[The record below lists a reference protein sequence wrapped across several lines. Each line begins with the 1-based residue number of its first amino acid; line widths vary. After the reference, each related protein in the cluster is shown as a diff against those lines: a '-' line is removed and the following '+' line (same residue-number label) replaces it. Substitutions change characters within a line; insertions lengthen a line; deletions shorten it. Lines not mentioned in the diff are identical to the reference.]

1 MADESIYTLF
11 RLFYE
16 HVTCVNH
23 LKISLVMI
31 HSYILVISV
40 KFLTNLKLYTKVK
53 KYLLQVY
60 IFQRSEKYLNR
71 RSFTI
76 L

>member
-1 MADESIYTLF
+1 MYTLF
-11 RLFYE
+11 RVFYE
-16 HVTCVNH
+16 YVTCVNH
-23 LKISLVMI
+23 LEISLVMI
-31 HSYILVISV
+31 HNYIMFIWE
-40 KFLTNLKLYTKVK
+40 KFLTILKLYTKVR

-60 IFQRSEKYLNR
+60 IFQRSEKYSNR